1 MKTSDQIN
9 ELATALAKAQG
20 EFPDIPKDK
29 TAKVKGESKSGK
41 AYEYS
46 YKYTDL
52 ATIIKCTRPA
62 LTKHGLSLIQVLTT
76 DSLFTRLVHSSGQ
89 FIEGVVPIRMNQ
101 KMQDVGSDIT
111 YLKRYSLS
119 AMIGVSSE
127 DDDDKSPQ
135 IEEVSDR
142 KPSKHSGQRGTALT
156 ETKVQ
161 GASASSSVPPRPLTG
176 PALPLGSSQLNPT
189 DQDIDDFQ
197 AFLKR
202 QGWANR
208 DAVDLIQR
216 TYGKTSPRVLKLS
229 ELDKIA
235 EIIKL
240 TPINKSL
247 LDEPPLPTEEWNPPI
262 EDLEGGAP
270 R

>member
-41 AYEYS
+41 PYDYS
-46 YKYTDL
+46 YKYSDL
-52 ATIIKCTRPA
+52 TTIIKYTRPA
-62 LTKHGLSLIQVLTT
+62 LTKYGLSLIQVLTA

-127 DDDDKSPQ
+127 DDDDKNPP
-135 IEEVSDR
+135 IEAQQN
-142 KPSKHSGQRGTALT
+142 SKHSGQRGTALT

-161 GASASSSVPPRPLTG
+161 GASAASSVPPRPLTG
-176 PALPLGSSQLNPT
+176 PALPPGSSQLTPSN
-189 DQDIDDFQ
+189 QDIEDFQ
-197 AFLKR
+197 AFLRR
-202 QGWANR
+202 QGWTNR

-229 ELDKIA
+229 ELDQIA
-235 EIIKL
+235 EIIKT
-240 TPINKSL
+240 TPINKTL
-247 LDEPPLPTEEWNPPI
+247 LDEPQPPTEEWNPPL

>member
-41 AYEYS
+41 AYEYT

-62 LTKHGLSLIQVLTT
+62 LAKNGLSVIQLLTEN
-76 DSLFTRLVHSSGQ
+76 SIFTRLAHSSGQ
-89 FIEGVVPIRMNQ
+89 FIEGSFPLAMSRD
-101 KMQDVGSDIT
+101 MQDVGSDST
-111 YLKRYSLS
+111 YIRRYCLS
-119 AMIGVSSE
+119 AILGIATE
-127 DDDDKSPQ
+127 DDDDANPETRSQ
-135 IEEVSDR
+135 QN
-142 KPSKHSGQRGTALT
+142 SKHSGQRGTALT

-161 GASASSSVPPRPLTG
+161 GAGASSSVPPRPLTG
-176 PALPLGSSQLNPT
+176 PALPPGSSQLTPSN
-189 DQDIDDFQ
+189 QDIEDFQ
-197 AFLKR
+197 AFLRR
-202 QGWANR
+202 QGWTNR

-229 ELDKIA
+229 ELDQIA
-235 EIIKL
+235 EIIKT
-240 TPINKSL
+240 TPINKTL
-247 LDEPPLPTEEWNPPI
+247 LDEPPPPTEEWNPPL